1 MSCPLCRKCDW
12 LNFPGNES
20 CYDLQCSECK
30 SYWQVK
36 AKKNLK
42 PSRATKHLKVLGTTY
57 KTTLDSIGYVNY
69 ILFSYTELRLIRNI
83 YIIKASDMSADVLIP
98 MATSKLCRIHF
109 KKGTYRKIRML
120 WIRNGLTS
128 NLCIGNFS
136 IKNVRKFLICCIL
149 QLCFHRVYDLSWF
162 CFHRST
168 RTSDRFHTI
177 HITYRIITDA
187 TTVIIVPCAYIQV
200 LLGSSQLKSRN
211 MDSVGWFWRNTE
223 DICMSRFLDWH
234 GFHFFWL
241 KNTSHF
247 IHYEFVLY
255 KTDM

>member
-1 MSCPLCRKCDW
+1 MNRDKISKLFQTEWQNLENAGVHGTKLPGGSAEFLLTCMSCPLCRKCDW

-120 WIRNGLTS
+120 
-128 NLCIGNFS
+128 
-136 IKNVRKFLICCIL
+136 
-149 QLCFHRVYDLSWF
+149 
-162 CFHRST
+162 
-168 RTSDRFHTI
+168 
-177 HITYRIITDA
+177 
-187 TTVIIVPCAYIQV
+187 
-200 LLGSSQLKSRN
+200 
-211 MDSVGWFWRNTE
+211 
-223 DICMSRFLDWH
+223 
-234 GFHFFWL
+234 
-241 KNTSHF
+241 
-247 IHYEFVLY
+247 
-255 KTDM
+255 